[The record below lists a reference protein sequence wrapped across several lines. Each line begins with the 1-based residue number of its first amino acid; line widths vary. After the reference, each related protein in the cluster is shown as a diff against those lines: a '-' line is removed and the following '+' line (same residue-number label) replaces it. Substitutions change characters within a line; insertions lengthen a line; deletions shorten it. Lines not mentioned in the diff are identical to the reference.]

1 MLKTHIDGWKIDGQF
16 VEVER
21 MLKWRAYQVLCNGA
35 VVVWSEYDEEDG
47 WQPTCYVR
55 EPFRPI
61 YVRYISFTNGLPF
74 LEDIPF

>member
-1 MLKTHIDGWKIDGQF
+1 MLKTYIDGWMIDGQF

-21 MLKWRAYQVLCNGA
+21 MLHWNDQVLCNGV

-55 EPFRPI
+55 EPFRAVFPSWRSHQI
-61 YVRYISFTNGLPF
+61 DELGDMPF
-74 LEDIPF
+74 